1 MSSCTDNAIPPQ
13 LIPGQ
18 DSAANQWD
26 QVDDF
31 NWLKTEASPNW
42 RTLTADDEGKD
53 EGWIAPQFWEKTV
66 LGGPTLS
73 TDDILRAANLP
84 VF

>member
-1 MSSCTDNAIPPQ
+1 MTD
-13 LIPGQ
+13 GQ
-18 DSAANQWD
+18 DPTTNQWD

-42 RTLTADDEGKD
+42 RTLTANDDGKGL
-53 EGWIAPQFWEKTV
+53 GWIAPQFWDKTV

-73 TDDILRAANLP
+73 TNDILRAASIP
-84 VF
+84 VV